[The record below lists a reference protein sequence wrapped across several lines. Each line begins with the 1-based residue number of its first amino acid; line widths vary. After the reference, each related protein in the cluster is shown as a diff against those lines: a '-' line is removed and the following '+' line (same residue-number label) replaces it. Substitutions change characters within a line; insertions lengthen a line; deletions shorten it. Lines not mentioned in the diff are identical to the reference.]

1 MSSNALREKAGTPSA
16 PPILS
21 TFSTSTVLN
30 LSPVRMITAANN
42 SDVRGGSPVA
52 KPEPDF
58 MARIMSRFPA
68 NDPERRDDDDLSDER
83 SIIHDAE
90 DRSRST
96 TPPPLIPDPP
106 WLNSPAPA
114 PVLTQP
120 PPLPVF
126 TESQFPQLQTDPFL
140 HPNTPPHK
148 RVLARTSSLCI
159 SPNSQYL
166 HPPTFITPAHSTG
179 PSSDPYD
186 DAFPLLDVGSSPG
199 PFRLP
204 GITPLGL
211 TPFLSQFSGDPTTPV
226 RNNRIVPFSTPGEMF
241 RSPTVG
247 IGIGAS
253 LDFGKIDAEESPGT
267 FFEKESLYKK
277 PEPAGGSPREAE
289 K

>member
-1 MSSNALREKAGTPSA
+1 M
-16 PPILS
+16 
-21 TFSTSTVLN
+21 FSTSTVLN
-30 LSPVRMITAANN
+30 LSPVRMLTAANN
-42 SDVRGGSPVA
+42 SDVRGGSPIA
-52 KPEPDF
+52 KPEPDL
-58 MARIMSRFPA
+58 MARILSRFPV
-68 NDPERRDDDDLSDER
+68 NDPERRDDDELSDER
-83 SIIHDAE
+83 SIHDAE
-90 DRSRST
+90 DRSRSA
-96 TPPPLIPDPP
+96 TPPPLVPNPP
-106 WLNSPAPA
+106 WMNSPASAP

-126 TESQFPQLQTDPFL
+126 TESQFPSLQTDPFL
-140 HPNTPPHK
+140 HPNTPPHE

-166 HPPTFITPAHSTG
+166 HPPTFITPTHSTG

-211 TPFLSQFSGDPTTPV
+211 TPFLNQFSGDPTTPV
-226 RNNRIVPFSTPGEMF
+226 RNNRFVPFSTPGELF
-241 RSPTVG
+241 HSPAVG
-247 IGIGAS
+247 VGAS

-267 FFEKESLYKK
+267 FFEKESLYKSYK
-277 PEPAGGSPREAE
+277 LTGGSPREAE

>member
-1 MSSNALREKAGTPSA
+1 MSSNAQREKASAPSS

-30 LSPVRMITAANN
+30 FSPVRMLTAANN
-42 SDVRGGSPVA
+42 SDIRGGSPTA

-58 MARIMSRFPA
+58 MARILSRFPVNA
-68 NDPERRDDDDLSDER
+68 PERRDDDDLSDER
-83 SIIHDAE
+83 SIDDAE
-90 DRSRST
+90 DRSRSA
-96 TPPPLIPDPP
+96 TPPPLIPNPP

-114 PVLTQP
+114 LPVLTQP
-120 PPLPVF
+120 PPPPVF
-126 TESQFPQLQTDPFL
+126 TESQFPQLQSDPFL
-140 HPNTPPHK
+140 RPRTPPDE

-166 HPPTFITPAHSTG
+166 HPPTFITPARPTD

-186 DAFPLLDVGSSPG
+186 DEFPLFDVGSSPE

-204 GITPLGL
+204 GITPLRL
-211 TPFLSQFSGDPTTPV
+211 TPFLNQFSGDPTTPM
-226 RNNRIVPFSTPGEMF
+226 RNNRFMPFSTPGELF

-247 IGIGAS
+247 IGAS
-253 LDFGKIDAEESPGT
+253 LDFDKIGAEESPGT
-267 FFEKESLYKK
+267 FFGRESLYKSS
-277 PEPAGGSPREAE
+277 EVAGGSPREAE